1 MSAPLALSVN
11 PMQDPLQG
19 KGPPPLRTVFL
30 PQTSRNSPTDTHRR
44 CAPGVPLLNPVRL
57 VKEIVHSVYI
67 ELNAHACMKVGVCE

>member
-11 PMQDPLQG
+11 PMQDPLQD

-30 PQTSRNSPTDTHRR
+30 PQTSTDTHRW
-44 CAPGVPLLNPVRL
+44 CASGVPLLNPVRL
-57 VKEIVHSVYI
+57 VKEIAHSVYI